1 MKTICIY
8 KGPKNASVGAG
19 VGAVIRIYVSV
30 EPEPKEKK
38 KNIYGFATLFLWGG
52 AVGVGGGGV
61 EYMHEIYKK

>member
-38 KNIYGFATLFLWGG
+38 KNIYGFATLFL
-52 AVGVGGGGV
+52 
-61 EYMHEIYKK
+61 